1 MMYLKS
7 QRYQQLGRK
16 LLQIIRLLKIKCEIG
31 DTIRR
36 KLKIDQTPSISAIV
50 MDQFKQEFD
59 KMDKQNQYRVLA

>member
-1 MMYLKS
+1 MENDV
-7 QRYQQLGRK
+7 QQLERK
-16 LLQIIRLLKIKCEIG
+16 LWQIIRLLKIKCEIG
-31 DTIRR
+31 ETIRR

>member
-1 MMYLKS
+1 M
-7 QRYQQLGRK
+7 
-16 LLQIIRLLKIKCEIG
+16 QIIRLLKIKCEIG

-59 KMDKQNQYRVLA
+59 KMDKQNQYRVLS

>member
-1 MMYLKS
+1 M
-7 QRYQQLGRK
+7 
-16 LLQIIRLLKIKCEIG
+16 QIIRLLKIKCEIG

-59 KMDKQNQYRVLA
+59 KMDKQNQYRVLTSMPKESLHFFLIHLE